1 MCYEWCTTIDS
12 RTGNNHRSGRWAC
25 PRLITGEVHRSGRV
39 VYPRPLV
46 ANDVG
51 EESGRDLVSKAAGVN
66 HPSRPVT
73 LPSFTLIPDSRVTNR
88 VLRRL
93 HR

>member
-1 MCYEWCTTIDS
+1 MCYEPCTAIDS
-12 RTGNNHRSGRWAC
+12 ITGKNHRSERWAC
-25 PRLITGEVHRSGRV
+25 PRLIICEVHRSGRV
-39 VYPRPLV
+39 VYPHSPV

-73 LPSFTLIPDSRVTNR
+73 LPSFMIIPNSRVTNR
-88 VLRRL
+88 AIRRL
-93 HR
+93 YR